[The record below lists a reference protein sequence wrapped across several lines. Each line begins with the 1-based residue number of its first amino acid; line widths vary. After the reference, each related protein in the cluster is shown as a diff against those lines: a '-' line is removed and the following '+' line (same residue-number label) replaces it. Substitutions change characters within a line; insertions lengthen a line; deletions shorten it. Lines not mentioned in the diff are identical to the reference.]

1 MLQRRL
7 ACTRSAGFFKDQ
19 SGAAMAEF
27 ALAAS
32 VFITM
37 LLGILEFGLAT
48 WQRNSVVSDARE
60 GARYAIVHGSESG
73 RLATTDSVA
82 NYVKS
87 KTSLDNSIQVVTTWD
102 DAGEV
107 PGTRVS
113 VKVKH
118 AVPRRGPFIPAHTD
132 SSTSTMI
139 ILF

>member
-1 MLQRRL
+1 
-7 ACTRSAGFFKDQ
+7 
-19 SGAAMAEF
+19 MAEF